1 LREYKKRLKQ
11 LKMKKLWVVAL
22 AGALLVSA
30 AAEGQILKPVTWS
43 YGAKRTG
50 PKEVTLFF
58 KATIDD
64 GWHVYSQ
71 HVKEGGPIPTKFAFT
86 ASKDYVLEG
95 PTIEPQPIIRME
107 KVFNMEVGFF
117 VKSVIF
123 QQKIK
128 LMTGQTTVSGQLEF
142 MTCNDMQCLP
152 PTDTDFSIPV
162 K

>member
-1 LREYKKRLKQ
+1 
-11 LKMKKLWVVAL
+11 MAAL
-22 AGALLVSA
+22 AGALLTGA
-30 AAEGQILKPVTWS
+30 PANGQILKPVTWS
-43 YGAKRTG
+43 YGAKKTG
-50 PKEVTLFF
+50 PNEATLFF

-71 HVKEGGPIPTKFAFT
+71 LVKEGGPIATKFTFT
-86 ASKDYVLEG
+86 PSTDYVLDG
-95 PTIEPQPIIRME
+95 PTVEPQPIKRME

-128 LMTGQTTVSGQLEF
+128 LKAGQTTVRGQLEF
-142 MTCNDMQCLP
+142 MTCNDSQCLP
-152 PTDTDFSIPV
+152 PEDIDFSIPV

>member
-1 LREYKKRLKQ
+1 
-11 LKMKKLWVVAL
+11 MKNLWVLAL
-22 AGALLVSA
+22 MGTLLASGTA
-30 AAEGQILKPVTWS
+30 NGQILKPVTWS

-50 PKEVTLFF
+50 PNEAVLFF

-71 HVKEGGPIPTKFAFT
+71 HVREGGPVPTKFT
-86 ASKDYVLEG
+86 YTVSKDYALDG
-95 PTIEPQPIIRME
+95 PTTEPQPIKRME

-117 VKSVIF
+117 VNSVIF

-128 LMTGQTTVSGQLEF
+128 LKAGQTKVSGQLEF

-152 PTDTDFSIPV
+152 PEDIDFSIPV

>member
-1 LREYKKRLKQ
+1 
-11 LKMKKLWVVAL
+11 MVAL
-22 AGALLVSA
+22 VGTLFAGGTAN
-30 AAEGQILKPVTWS
+30 GQILKPVTWS
-43 YGAKRTG
+43 YGAKKTG
-50 PKEVTLFF
+50 PNEATLFF

-71 HVKEGGPIPTKFAFT
+71 HVKEGGPIPTKFTFT
-86 ASKDYVLEG
+86 ASKDYSMNG
-95 PTIEPQPIIRME
+95 PTTEPQPIKRME

-117 VKSVIF
+117 VNSVIF

-128 LMTGQTTVSGQLEF
+128 LKAGQTTVSGQLEF

-152 PTDTDFSIPV
+152 PEDIDFSIPV

>member
-1 LREYKKRLKQ
+1 
-11 LKMKKLWVVAL
+11 MKKLWMFAVV
-22 AGALLVSA
+22 GALFVSG

-43 YGAKRTG
+43 YGAKKTG
-50 PKEVTLFF
+50 PDEAVLFF

-71 HVKEGGPIPTKFAFT
+71 HVKEGGPIPTKFTFT
-86 ASKDYVLEG
+86 ASKDYALDG
-95 PTIEPQPIIRME
+95 PTTEPQPIKRME

-117 VKSVIF
+117 VNSVIF

-128 LMTGQTTVSGQLEF
+128 LKAGQTAVSGRLEF

-152 PTDTDFSIPV
+152 PEDIDFSIPV

>member
-1 LREYKKRLKQ
+1 MFALMVTL
-11 LKMKKLWVVAL
+11 L
-22 AGALLVSA
+22 AGVA
-30 AAEGQILKPVTWS
+30 ANGQIEKPVTWS
-43 YGAKRTG
+43 YGAKKTG
-50 PKEVTLFF
+50 PNEAVLFF

-71 HVKEGGPIPTKFAFT
+71 HVKEGGPVPTKSTFT
-86 ASKDYVLEG
+86 ASKDYALDG
-95 PTIEPQPIIRME
+95 PTTEPQPIKRME

-117 VKSVIF
+117 VNTVIF

-128 LMTGQTTVSGQLEF
+128 LKAGQTKINGQLEF

-152 PTDTDFSIPV
+152 PEDIDFSIPV

>member
-1 LREYKKRLKQ
+1 
-11 LKMKKLWVVAL
+11 MKKLWVLAL
-22 AGALLVSA
+22 AGTLLAGGA
-30 AAEGQILKPVTWS
+30 AKGQILKPVTWS
-43 YGAKRTG
+43 YGAKKTG
-50 PKEVTLFF
+50 PNEAVLFF

-71 HVKEGGPIPTKFAFT
+71 HVKEGGPVPTKFTFT
-86 ASKDYVLEG
+86 ASKDYALDG
-95 PTIEPQPIIRME
+95 PTTEPQPIKRME

-117 VKSVIF
+117 VNTVIF

-128 LMTGQTTVSGQLEF
+128 LKAGQTKVNGQLEF

-152 PTDTDFSIPV
+152 PEDIDFSIPV